1 MYYPRVIQYLFRES
15 DIEGLWDGGGGVIP
29 VDITQ
34 ICRFGRMIDSAENDL
49 DIEQ

>member
-1 MYYPRVIQYLFRES
+1 MCIIP
-15 DIEGLWDGGGGVIP
+15 GLYNICFEKAILKGCGMGGGVIP